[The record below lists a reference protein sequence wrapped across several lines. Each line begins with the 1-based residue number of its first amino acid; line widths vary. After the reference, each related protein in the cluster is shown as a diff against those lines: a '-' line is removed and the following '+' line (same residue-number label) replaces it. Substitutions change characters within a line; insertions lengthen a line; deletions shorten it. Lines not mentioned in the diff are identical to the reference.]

1 MILKTNPLPLLDA
14 KSFKFDCRWSAIRLA
29 QKTCMTPSFRQMKA
43 HKGGMCHNLV
53 LDRS

>member
-14 KSFKFDCRWSAIRLA
+14 ESFEFDCMWSAIRLA
-29 QKTCMTPSFRQMKA
+29 QKTCMIPSFRQMKA
-43 HKGGMCHNLV
+43 RKSGMCHNLA